1 MSIERFFTDDT
12 VLVFTNGNTVKGAKE
27 VSNAIMG
34 CCRAYT
40 AGYMKAT
47 APIIL
52 VTGAVIGGVTTI
64 IVVGVRNEI
73 KDKKIQNYVK
83 SKLGK

>member
-1 MSIERFFTDDT
+1 MSFERIFTDDT
-12 VLVFTNGNTVKGAKE
+12 VLVFVNGDTVKGAKE
-27 VSNAIMG
+27 VGNVIVG

-40 AGYMKAT
+40 AGYMKVT
-47 APIIL
+47 TPIIL
-52 VTGAVIGGVTTI
+52 VTGAVLGAGITT